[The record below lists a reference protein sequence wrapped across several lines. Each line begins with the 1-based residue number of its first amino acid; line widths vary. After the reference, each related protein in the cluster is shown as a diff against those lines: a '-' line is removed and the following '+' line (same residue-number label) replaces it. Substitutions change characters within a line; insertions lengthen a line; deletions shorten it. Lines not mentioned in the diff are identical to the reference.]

1 MNFNYLIIIPT
12 QKKKRKKKEDTQG
25 DSERGRSEV
34 NLEEYFIGF

>member
-12 QKKKRKKKEDTQG
+12 KKKEKKEDTQG

>member
-12 QKKKRKKKEDTQG
+12 KKKKKKEDTQG